1 MNVIICHRGSM
12 LMQSRAHPLY
22 NHSDRIVADGEDAL
36 EASGTARTCW
46 IGANAGIFGP
56 CPT

>member
-1 MNVIICHRGSM
+1 
-12 LMQSRAHPLY
+12 MQSRAHPLY

-36 EASGTARTCW
+36 EASGTPRTCW
-46 IGANAGIFGP
+46 IGANAGIVGP